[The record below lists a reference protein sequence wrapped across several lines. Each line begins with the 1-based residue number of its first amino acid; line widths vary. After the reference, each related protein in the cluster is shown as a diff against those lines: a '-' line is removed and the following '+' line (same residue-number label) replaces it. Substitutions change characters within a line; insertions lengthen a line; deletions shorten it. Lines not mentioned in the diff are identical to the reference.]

1 MARYTGP
8 RCKLCRRE
16 GEKLFLKGERCRV
29 GNKCPFD
36 RQQHPKAYPPGEHGL
51 RRPKFSDYGVQLRE
65 KQKVRRVYGVLER
78 QFRRYFAKAEN
89 LKGMTGENL
98 LRILELRLDNSV
110 YRLGFSTSRSQARQ
124 LVGHCHIMVNGRRVD
139 IPSYIV
145 KVGDVI
151 SVKEKS
157 REHQAVTNA
166 MELFST
172 GSTVPWLKREP
183 NSFEG
188 VVDHLPERE
197 EIPGTLQEQLVV
209 EFYSRV

>member
-1 MARYTGP
+1 M
-8 RCKLCRRE
+8 
-16 GEKLFLKGERCRV
+16 

-36 RQQHPKAYPPGEHGL
+36 RQQKPKAYPPGEHGL

-78 QFRRYFAKAEN
+78 QFRRYFAKAES

>member
-36 RQQHPKAYPPGEHGL
+36 RQQKPKAYPPGEHGL

-65 KQKVRRVYGVLER
+65 KQKMRRVYGVLER
-78 QFRRYFAKAEN
+78 QFRRYFAKAES

-188 VVDHLPERE
+188 VVEHLPERE